1 MLGRLSRF
9 DAHVKA
15 DSSVQVKTVSGAAV
29 SLVAAL
35 SILLLFVS
43 EWNVYRTVDV
53 RNHMYVDPA
62 STSQVIPVNMR
73 VSFPELAC
81 ADVRI
86 EVDDPRK
93 EVAKAQADN
102 IKKEPFVADY
112 KRQADKTGKWEGGV
126 TAENAPGC
134 IIDGSIDITKVAGSL
149 HVALGNQAA
158 GGLGGMG
165 GLGGLI
171 YSFSMGDLNSFNAS
185 HTIHHL
191 SFGPKIPGVQ
201 NPLDGVHNEVKQGTG
216 QYMYY
221 IKVVPTDYVTTSGGV
236 TRSNQF
242 SVTEHFVMVDFMAG
256 QFPHPGVFFKYDFSP
271 IMVEYRESRKGI
283 GHLITNV
290 CAIVGGVFTTFSMIS
305 GIVHRAEQV
314 LKKEE

>member
-15 DSSVQVKTVSGAAV
+15 NSSVQVKTVSGAAISIV
-29 SLVAAL
+29 ASLV
-35 SILLLFVS
+35 IMLLLLS
-43 EWNVYRTVDV
+43 EWNVYRAVEV

-62 STSQVIPVNMR
+62 STSELIPVNLR
-73 VSFPELAC
+73 VTFPELTC

-86 EVDDPRK
+86 EVEDPRK
-93 EVAKAQADN
+93 EETEEQAKNVQKIPYVAPY
-102 IKKEPFVADY
+102 KKE
-112 KRQADKTGKWEGGV
+112 ADKTGTWDKGV
-126 TAENAPGC
+126 TADNAPGC
-134 IIDGSIDITKVAGSL
+134 TLEGSIDLTKVAGSL
-149 HVALGNQAA
+149 QVALGNQQNDPF
-158 GGLGGMG
+158 GG

-171 YSFSMGDLNSFNAS
+171 YSFSMSDLNTFNAS

-191 SFGPKIPGVQ
+191 SFGPKIPGVT
-201 NPLDGVHNEVKQGTG
+201 NPLDGVHNEVEQGTG

-221 IKVVPTDYVTTSGGV
+221 VKVVPTDYVSLSGEV

-256 QFPHPGVFFKYDFSP
+256 QFPQPGVFIKYDFSP
-271 IMVEYRESRKGI
+271 IMVEYRESTKSI

-290 CAIVGGVFTTFSMIS
+290 CAIVGGVFTSFSILS
-305 GIVHRAEQV
+305 GVVHRAEMA
-314 LKKEE
+314 LKKED